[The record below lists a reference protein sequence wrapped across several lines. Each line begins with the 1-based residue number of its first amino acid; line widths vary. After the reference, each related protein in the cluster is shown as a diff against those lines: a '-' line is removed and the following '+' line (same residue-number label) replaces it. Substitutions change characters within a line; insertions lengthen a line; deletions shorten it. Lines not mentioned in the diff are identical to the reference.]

1 MRHQKARRRN
11 SAACRSDHDTYLA
24 IDTGGWEAIDGA
36 RRCLLSRGQYGNR
49 CVSQLCPNPKNTDAL
64 LLALEQNFHPYLQAF
79 LPFLAPALKAYDD
92 PQLCSV
98 AVGLIG
104 DICRALAEV
113 SASYCD
119 MFMTA
124 LLENLASQQLD
135 RSVKISVVACFG
147 DIAMAIGPA
156 FEPYL
161 AATMDVLRLAG
172 EQKVDAVSGLR
183 YLLEYSCIYPL
194 SRRITRRLIIT
205 RNCVKLYW
213 RHILAWLPV

>member
-1 MRHQKARRRN
+1 MTLILRLIQVAGKQSTVLEDAFLVVGN
-11 SAACRSDHDTYLA
+11 MA
-24 IDTGGWEAIDGA
+24 IGLNFFFLFLGCSLYHLI
-36 RRCLLSRGQYGNR
+36 
-49 CVSQLCPNPKNTDAL
+49 
-64 LLALEQNFHPYLQAF
+64 ALEQNFHPYLQAF

-104 DICRALAEV
+104 DICRALGEV

-119 MFMTA
+119 MFMSA

-147 DIAMAIGPA
+147 DIAMAIGPS

-161 AATMDVLRLAG
+161 NATMGVLRHAG
-172 EQKVDAVSGLR
+172 EQKVDAVSMVIGMI
-183 YLLEYSCIYPL
+183 ES
-194 SRRITRRLIIT
+194 S
-205 RNCVKLYW
+205 
-213 RHILAWLPV
+213 